1 MDFVWRETFRVRVGE
16 VDPSGRLSAA
26 HLARY
31 LQETADSHCRPHG
44 LSVSALMGEDRMW
57 VLTRLA
63 LQVTRWPTMLEEVT
77 VETWGSHRL
86 GGARAYRDFRV
97 FDGSGEAIAEASSVW
112 LMLDARTRR
121 PVRLPE
127 LVLKFRHPER
137 ETPEPVDAK
146 RLTEPEQ
153 PSVEVRLPV
162 LWRDLDTNEHANN
175 VCYIEWALEAVPL
188 ELRRKGALT
197 ALDIQFVGEALLG
210 QEVVS
215 AVEMHDNECWHSL
228 RAGNG
233 RLVAVLRTKWLMPA
247 ASRA

>member
-1 MDFVWRETFRVRVGE
+1 MDIVWRETFHVRVSE
-16 VDPSGRLSAA
+16 VDPAGRLSAA
-26 HLARY
+26 SLARY
-31 LQETADSHCRPHG
+31 LQETADSHCRPDG
-44 LSVSALMGEDRMW
+44 LSVSGLLAEGRMW

-63 LQVTRWPTMLEEVT
+63 MRISAWPRLLEAVT

-97 FDGSGEAIAEASSVW
+97 FDASGDTIAEASSVW

-127 LVLKFRHPER
+127 SVLRFQHPER
-137 ETPEPVDAK
+137 ETPEPVDAEG
-146 RLTEPEQ
+146 LAEPER
-153 PSVEVRLPV
+153 PSAEVRLPV

-188 ELRRKGALT
+188 EVRRQATLA

-210 QEVVS
+210 QEIVS
-215 AVEMHDNECWHSL
+215 AVERREFGFRHSL
-228 RAGNG
+228 RTGDG
-233 RLVAVLRTKWLMPA
+233 RLAAVLRTEW
-247 ASRA
+247 R